1 MKKSYLLVVGVLML
15 SVLAAVL
22 FGGCGGSGPATTTT
36 VTYPVGDTGAVLPD
50 AVYQDF
56 KTLGKGKLDV
66 ETWKTT
72 VAAQETVEN
81 KSTSFLYK
89 NEMDPAVLAYWEAW
103 GLKKEMHDA
112 NEPALKWASY
122 TPLKALEA
130 GNTAVYPVVFDFV
143 GAERLIFYA
152 ESHGVARYGA
162 KAGYITICPSNP
174 VAMKANAP
182 DQMGAYKDL
191 TPGQQIVRI
200 LDALEAAG
208 YPIDRSRVYVTG
220 MSMGGV
226 ATLLSGLEIPN
237 LIAAVAPHSG
247 LMGLNADEGGEFVTP
262 ASAYTKAMDYQMPM
276 MAWAGDHDM
285 SMLPLS
291 TAGAIKGLDLWLQVN
306 DCPTQLDPAATL
318 AAQATS
324 TDAAVKALGVT
335 GDKMWTETIDGVV
348 HYGAEFNR
356 SDGVKMVEIVCVTN
370 LPHMASSAYAR
381 MAWEFMSR
389 FSRDAD
395 GKLVVAK

>member
-1 MKKSYLLVVGVLML
+1 MKRSHVLAIGALLVVA
-15 SVLAAVL
+15 LAAGL
-22 FGGCGGSGPATTTT
+22 LAGCGGSGPATTTT
-36 VTYPVGDTGAVLPD
+36 VTYPAGDTGMVLPD
-50 AVYQDF
+50 GVYADF
-56 KTLGKGKLDV
+56 KMLGKGKLDV
-66 ETWKTT
+66 EAWKVT

-81 KSTSFLYK
+81 KRNSFLYK
-89 NEMDPAVLAYWEAW
+89 NEMDPAVLGYWEAL

-152 ESHGVARYGA
+152 ESHGVAREGA

-174 VAMKANAP
+174 VAMKAEALEE
-182 DQMGAYKDL
+182 MGAYKDL
-191 TPGQQIVRI
+191 TPGAQIVRI

-208 YPIDRSRVYVTG
+208 VPLDRSRVYVTG

-247 LMGLNADEGGEFVTP
+247 IMGMNAAEDGEFVTP

-285 SMLPLS
+285 SMLPI
-291 TAGAIKGLDLWLQVN
+291 TTEGVIKGLNLWLQVN
-306 DCPTQLDPAATL
+306 DCPTQLDPAATI
-318 AAQATS
+318 AAAASS
-324 TDAAVKALGVT
+324 TDAAAKAIGVT

-389 FSRDAD
+389 FSRDAQ
-395 GKLVVAK
+395 GNLVMAK